1 MTRPCYAEVQDIQT
15 CDTSSSIMAPANMLL
30 AVHCKKG
37 DHLDL
42 KDPMWTYI
50 SATYS
55 DQQAQDAADDLATV
69 QQLRNDVVGLTGSL
83 SDLRETLAR

>member
-1 MTRPCYAEVQDIQT
+1 
-15 CDTSSSIMAPANMLL
+15 
-30 AVHCKKG
+30 
-37 DHLDL
+37 
-42 KDPMWTYI
+42 MWTYI

-83 SDLRETLAR
+83 SDLRDTLARYLSRQAAPKAVQAVL

>member
-1 MTRPCYAEVQDIQT
+1 
-15 CDTSSSIMAPANMLL
+15 MAPASANMLL

-42 KDPMWTYI
+42 KDPIWSYI
-50 SATYS
+50 CATYS
-55 DQQAQDAADDLATV
+55 DQQAHDAADDLAAV

-83 SDLRETLAR
+83 PDLRDTLSR

>member
-1 MTRPCYAEVQDIQT
+1 
-15 CDTSSSIMAPANMLL
+15 MLL

-42 KDPMWTYI
+42 KDPIWSYTC
-50 SATYS
+50 ATYS
-55 DQQAQDAADDLATV
+55 DQQAHDAADDLAAV

-83 SDLRETLAR
+83 PDLRDTLAR

>member
-1 MTRPCYAEVQDIQT
+1 
-15 CDTSSSIMAPANMLL
+15 MAPANMLL

-83 SDLRETLAR
+83 SDLRDTLARCLSNPDRLHRKQWKLFGKSLI